1 MASPERMCVE
11 SVPPMAAQ
19 ITESTDQEEII
30 MYSEKF
36 AKQLKELIGSRSISS
51 VAKEIGIPQAT
62 LSRYILCQREIGI
75 ENLCKI
81 ANYFNEDLDILTGR
95 KEF

>member
-1 MASPERMCVE
+1 MYIERF
-11 SVPPMAAQ
+11 AQ
-19 ITESTDQEEII
+19 H
-30 MYSEKF
+30 
-36 AKQLKELIGSRSISS
+36 LKELIANRSISS

-62 LSRYILCQREIGI
+62 LSRYLLCQREIGI

-95 KEF
+95 KDY